1 MCIVIPLHYRPVL
14 LYYYHIFF
22 SEIYTYMLI
31 HPFSNRFTIF
41 ICIIPLYIP
50 NMSLYGCYFH
60 GKIAKNHLCFL
71 FGFIFTQEPTRVCFY
86 LAFRFNFFFFFVLPL
101 FLFLISQYNRV
112 RERTTNLCMITYAS
126 KCFPQMWVFIVCIEN
141 PIFWLLS
148 LLVLSFC
155 FWLCFSSL
163 NVFRCEFWFILLEF
177 IYIWTRNSTPSHR
190 ITVMF
195 FCLSVSF
202 PVSRC
207 M

>member
-14 LYYYHIFF
+14 LYYYHFF

-41 ICIIPLYIP
+41 ICTIQLYMQY
-50 NMSLYGCYFH
+50 MSLYGCYFH

-86 LAFRFNFFFFFVLPL
+86 LAFRFNFFFIFFVLPL

-112 RERTTNLCMITYAS
+112 RERTTNLWMITYAS

-148 LLVLSFC
+148 CWCCRFVFASVSHRWMCFVVNFGLFC
-155 FWLCFSSL
+155 WNL
-163 NVFRCEFWFILLEF
+163 F
-177 IYIWTRNSTPSHR
+177 IYGREILHR
-190 ITVMF
+190 HTE
-195 FCLSVSF
+195 
-202 PVSRC
+202 
-207 M
+207 